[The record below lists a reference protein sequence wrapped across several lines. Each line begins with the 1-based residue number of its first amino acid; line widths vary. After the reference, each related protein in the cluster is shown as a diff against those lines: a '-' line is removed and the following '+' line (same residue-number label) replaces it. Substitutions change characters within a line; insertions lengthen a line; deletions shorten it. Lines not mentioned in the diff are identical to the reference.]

1 VLQECHDPP
10 RWQTCLGAPLSSTP
24 CVTASQRVF
33 RLSRTLRSSAHQR
46 RRTRATASGSGTCRD
61 EFASA
66 TVLMGSTS
74 LRVSTRDVSAD
85 RITSWHHHPCSADHI
100 IDRRSEAIKKGLEEE
115 HESSSCAPAL
125 PRCRCASEALSRAV
139 AGCDSATG
147 SSEYLRS
154 IRDAAEECYTLTMT

>member
-10 RWQTCLGAPLSSTP
+10 RWQTCLGAALSSTP
-24 CVTASQRVF
+24 CVTASQRV
-33 RLSRTLRSSAHQR
+33 LQPSRTLRSSAHQQ
-46 RRTRATASGSGTCRD
+46 RRTRATASEPGTCRD

-66 TVLMGSTS
+66 TVLMGSAS

-85 RITSWHHHPCSADHI
+85 RITSWHHHPCSADHN
-100 IDRRSEAIKKGLEEE
+100 IDRRSEAIKKGFEEE
-115 HESSSCAPAL
+115 HESSSCPPAL
-125 PRCRCASEALSRAV
+125 THCRCASKALSRAV

-154 IRDAAEECYTLTMT
+154 IRDAAEERYTLTMP